1 MGDGGCE
8 GDAGG
13 PREKA
18 SGAAEGQ
25 RPRSECQPQG
35 GNNIKCA
42 LDFKRAGLGA
52 RWTST
57 AQGIEGLGIHELEN
71 KLHPSISITDAKL
84 ASQAPLRVA

>member
-42 LDFKRAGLGA
+42 LDFKRAGLGP
-52 RWTST
+52 RWT
-57 AQGIEGLGIHELEN
+57 
-71 KLHPSISITDAKL
+71 
-84 ASQAPLRVA
+84 

>member
-25 RPRSECQPQG
+25 RPRSECHTHTTSSALWTLS
-35 GNNIKCA
+35 A
-42 LDFKRAGLGA
+42 LDLARA
-52 RWTST
+52 
-57 AQGIEGLGIHELEN
+57 ELEQRRASRGWVFT
-71 KLHPSISITDAKL
+71 KLKTNFTH
-84 ASQAPLRVA
+84 